1 MYSLIKSIKKIRKA
15 KKKWLHAEV
24 AIMKANIGRVTLK
37 DTGIG
42 IVCLQSFVVL
52 GKDFKVK

>member
-1 MYSLIKSIKKIRKA
+1 
-15 KKKWLHAEV
+15 
-24 AIMKANIGRVTLK
+24 MKANIGRVTLK
-37 DTGIG
+37 ETGIG